1 MRRCSRCNGYCDS
14 FGLCPDCRRNDNI
27 AEEQQNTAYAL
38 ANAQEQ
44 SQIRLHHDVH
54 LKNVVSKLLDLAIE
68 SVEDST
74 KAEKKV
80 KIIMKSAVFT
90 DNECDFFPEI
100 KSNIFL
106 ADCYY
111 RTRLSLKP
119 SLDSIK
125 KLPYYAKEYL
135 PEWGQAS
142 EISVYS
148 KKVLNLYEPYRDAE
162 KKRNDKEFK
171 INELKLKI
179 EKAEKEERDKAR
191 KLREQVERKRVEE
204 ERIRIDKEEQKKV
217 NILGIWGLTI
227 YIFCEILLIPALL
240 NLNDAY
246 SVAMWILCSIFFSF
260 FYFLIFLWVWYIV
273 AVANRKV

>member
-1 MRRCSRCNGYCDS
+1 M
-14 FGLCPDCRRNDNI
+14 
-27 AEEQQNTAYAL
+27 
-38 ANAQEQ
+38 
-44 SQIRLHHDVH
+44 
-54 LKNVVSKLLDLAIE
+54 LDLAIE

-74 KAEKKV
+74 KAEKKL

-125 KLPYYAKEYL
+125 KLPDYAKEYL

-148 KKVLNLYEPYRDAE
+148 KKVLNLYEPYRVAE
-162 KKRNDKEFK
+162 KKRKDKEFK
-171 INELKLKI
+171 VYE
-179 EKAEKEERDKAR
+179 R
-191 KLREQVERKRVEE
+191 KLNIKNAEQKQRDRVKSLVEEDERKRVYEE
-204 ERIRIDKEEQKKV
+204 TTRIAEEKAKIIRNEV
-217 NILGIWGLTI
+217 NWGLII
-227 YIFCEILLIPALL
+227 YLFCEILLIPTLL
-240 NLNDAY
+240 SLRNDIHDWGQY
-246 SVAMWILCSIFFSF
+246 ILMWILSSIGFSVVYLF
-260 FYFLIFLWVWYIV
+260 VWMGV
-273 AVANRKV
+273 CGLLRKK